1 MEKKSLN
8 IFLFSLFGPGK
19 GSPYHT
25 KKSPKKVQTVTNQIP
40 LPPAASHHH
49 NPNRRKSVLV
59 SPWKKKKKKKKKK
72 NAEEIAT
79 QKLSSQTF
87 SQLWK
92 QKLM

>member
-1 MEKKSLN
+1 MSSHGKKSLN
-8 IFLFSLFGPGK
+8 IFLFSLLGPGK

-25 KKSPKKVQTVTNQIP
+25 KKSPKKVHTVTNQIP
-40 LPPAASHHH
+40 LPPAASHLHH
-49 NPNRRKSVLV
+49 PNRRKSVLV
-59 SPWKKKKKKKKKK
+59 SPWKKKKKK